1 MTKINNQTY
10 DAGYLKSIKDVAF
23 KRMDNA
29 GTKDG
34 KISVEEAYKDLDIGF
49 MLEGQNAT
57 DTFKIAS
64 STSDIPEVLKKY
76 AGKDGEFSAKE
87 WANFLNGDEWGEAL
101 EAWHSSE
108 KMAELEKDWAEAENL
123 YYQEIE
129 DVAFKRMDAYG
140 NKDGKITIDEALAD
154 LDIASLLEDQS
165 AIDTI
170 KIFSSA
176 SKIPEA
182 LEKYAGGD
190 GEFSAKEWASFL
202 NGDEWGEV
210 LDAWH
215 SSSGKAKLEMQ
226 WIDDAGIKDNKTTK
240 GEIKVGIFGS
250 LNANNIDV
258 DTRDIEKLIDKYAG
272 EDGVFNKKEY
282 MALNQDSTYKA
293 FMEKYNVEPWF
304 RFEDK

>member
-215 SSSGKAKLEMQ
+215 SSS
-226 WIDDAGIKDNKTTK
+226 
-240 GEIKVGIFGS
+240 
-250 LNANNIDV
+250 